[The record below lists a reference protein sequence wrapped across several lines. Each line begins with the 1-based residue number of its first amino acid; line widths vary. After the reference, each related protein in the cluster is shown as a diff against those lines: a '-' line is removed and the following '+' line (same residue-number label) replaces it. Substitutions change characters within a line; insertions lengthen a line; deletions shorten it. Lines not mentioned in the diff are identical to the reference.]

1 MTLIQQEQVIYVYI
15 YSHTYYNIK
24 FSMSIEDKAS
34 FFLFTFQIYT
44 SLSSNLS
51 HTSTSLILVNP
62 GDNLLNGLLAQILV
76 LIILDNQNFE
86 VLGSLFG
93 GFDEGS
99 ADKSDSIDFT
109 KLTGEVLLQDLL
121 SLLIILSNSISL
133 PFSKGTGGI
142 GLEKS
147 WLLVGI
153 ESSHKVG
160 DTEGSDTTLLCI
172 FLLDVGNVFG
182 DIVDG
187 GLIRVIQSIALA
199 FDSGDVGKDSR
210 ISLET
215 RKGDEDV
222 VVELEDLFHGS
233 GILKLGYIL
242 YFDTKNDTVLA
253 SDSNGAGTLFR
264 SLDSIL
270 NLE

>member
-1 MTLIQQEQVIYVYI
+1 
-15 YSHTYYNIK
+15 
-24 FSMSIEDKAS
+24 
-34 FFLFTFQIYT
+34 
-44 SLSSNLS
+44 
-51 HTSTSLILVNP
+51 
-62 GDNLLNGLLAQILV
+62 LLNGLLAQILV

-109 KLTGEVLLQDLL
+109 KVTGEVLLQDLL
-121 SLLIILSNSISL
+121 SLLIILSNSIGL

-233 GILKLGYIL
+233 GILELGYIL